1 MCTGLEIAAL
11 AAATGGSALNAKM
24 QNNAISEQNRQNQ
37 IAMQREG
44 EMRSAE
50 ASRQREFEQ
59 SQADQVT
66 KALFEAA
73 PEKVIEKAEV
83 AAATPDSPINAAAD
97 QYNVPVLT
105 GQVQNQDVDESI
117 GSTITKA
124 AARTRE
130 LLRNAAL
137 LSGQSAGMNDAAQ
150 SLGRMGSEIQ
160 TIGSNR
166 RGSGNVASMETRV
179 PAATVT
185 PSSSIIGDL
194 LMLGGQG
201 LGGYAGKKSGM
212 AGGKKP
218 FDLGAV
224 FGG

>member
-11 AAATGGSALNAKM
+11 AATAGGSALNAKM
-24 QNNAISEQNRQNQ
+24 QNDAISEQNRQNQ
-37 IAMQREG
+37 IAMQRER
-44 EMRSAE
+44 EMRAQESV
-50 ASRQREFEQ
+50 RQREFEQ
-59 SQADQVT
+59 AQAEQVA

-83 AAATPDSPINAAAD
+83 AAETPDSPINAAAE

-105 GQVQNQDVDESI
+105 GQVQNEDVDESI
-117 GSTITKA
+117 GSTIMKATERTKK
-124 AARTRE
+124 

-166 RGSGNVASMETRV
+166 RGSGNVARMETHV

-185 PSSSIIGDL
+185 PSSSILGDI

-201 LGGYAGKKSGM
+201 LGGYAGKKAGAS
-212 AGGKKP
+212 GGKRP

-224 FGG
+224 FG